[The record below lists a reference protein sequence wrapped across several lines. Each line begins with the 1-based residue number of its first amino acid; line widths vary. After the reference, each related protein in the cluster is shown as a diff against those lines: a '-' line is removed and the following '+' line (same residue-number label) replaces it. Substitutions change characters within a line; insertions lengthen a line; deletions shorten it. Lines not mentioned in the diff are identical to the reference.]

1 MMAAGEN
8 VNVERRPLITLL
20 RCLRLLC
27 PACGQS
33 SIVRMPFKIKDHCP
47 SCGSLFKREE
57 GFFVGA
63 ISINVV
69 TTELVILALYLIS
82 LPFISSNYELVLAI
96 LFIFALLFPVAFYHH
111 SWSLWLSFDHLV
123 ETLPKDAKKRSE
135 PTKGRSEN
143 GDAD

>member
-1 MMAAGEN
+1 
-8 VNVERRPLITLL
+8 VSVERPALITLLL

-33 SIVRMPFKIKDHCP
+33 RIVQRPFKIKDQCP
-47 SCGSLFKREE
+47 SCASHFKREE

-69 TTELVILALYLIS
+69 TTELVILVLYLIS
-82 LPFISSNYELVLAI
+82 MPFIASHYQLVLNI
-96 LFIFALLFPVAFYHH
+96 LFIVALLFPIAFYHH

-123 ETLPKDAKKRSE
+123 ETLPKE
-135 PTKGRSEN
+135 EN
-143 GDAD
+143 